1 MATARQIKANRLNAQ
16 KCTGPRT
23 PKGRAI
29 SSQNA
34 LKTGIDAKSEIIRTE
49 NRANYDALIA
59 TFYTRFRPATP
70 EERRLV
76 DNLIRNEW
84 LSRRYMAAA
93 ANVINHNFDKHQDT
107 DLGRVFLE
115 CSDQI
120 CRAQRRINVAVRD
133 FARALKQL
141 NALRALRVSE
151 TPAQL
156 TPNNPLNPKSVSFLI
171 SDIRR
176 PDKDRPLENAA

>member
-1 MATARQIKANRLNAQ
+1 MATARQIKANRLNAK

-23 PKGRAI
+23 EKGRAI

-49 NRANYDALIA
+49 NRASYDTLIA
-59 TFYTRFRPATP
+59 TFHARFRPTTP

-93 ANVINHNFDKHQDT
+93 ANVINQNFDKHNDT
-107 DLGRVFLE
+107 DLGRCFLE
-115 CSDQI
+115 CSDQV

-141 NALRALRVSE
+141 NALRALRASQ
-151 TPAQL
+151 TPAQPI
-156 TPNNPLNPKSVSFLI
+156 PNIPLNSKSVSFLI
-171 SDIRR
+171 PDIRR
-176 PDKDRPLENAA
+176 PEKDPPIAEAA

>member
-49 NRANYDALIA
+49 NCANYDALIA

-93 ANVINHNFDKHQDT
+93 ANVINQNFDKHNDT

-141 NALRALRVSE
+141 NALRALRAFE
-151 TPAQL
+151 TPAQ
-156 TPNNPLNPKSVSFLI
+156 PIPKNPLNPKSVSFLI

-176 PDKDRPLENAA
+176 PEKDPPLGKAA

>member
-1 MATARQIKANRLNAQ
+1 MATARQIKANRINAQ

-23 PKGRAI
+23 PTGRAI

-49 NRANYDALIA
+49 NHATYDALIA
-59 TFYTRFRPATP
+59 AFYTRFRPATP

-93 ANVINHNFDKHQDT
+93 ANVINQNFDKHQDT

-141 NALRALRVSE
+141 NALRALRLAEVP
-151 TPAQL
+151 TQPA
-156 TPNNPLNPKSVSFLI
+156 TNTPLNPKSVSFLI
-171 SDIRR
+171 PDISR
-176 PDKDRPLENAA
+176 PEKDPPLAEAA